1 MEAILVS
8 ALLEKGGLFGIVAA
22 FAFFWVM
29 YKDKQF
35 LLKSNTLE
43 DKLSSQAARIKEL
56 EIDNLEGIKELN
68 KVNEERVSD
77 LKQILSEHNKTFSDT
92 SIALEKIQFFLENNK

>member
-1 MEAILVS
+1 MEALLIT

-22 FAFFWVM
+22 FAFFWIL

-35 LLKSNTLE
+35 MLKTNTLE
-43 DKLSSQAARIKEL
+43 DKLIKQAAQAKKL
-56 EIDNLEGIKELN
+56 EIDNLENIKEIN
-68 KVNEERVSD
+68 KVNEDRVND
-77 LKQILSEHNKTFSDT
+77 LKQILAEHNKTFNDT